1 MYRRMNTK
9 GKALLEFYREKP
21 EVAQGYW
28 HCIRSF
34 AEGCGYFAEEMHAH
48 LMFTSRDPRLQA
60 LTGKLY
66 NDWVHERY
74 LEGLPADDYDQFV
87 KDVLEKAVKK
97 MITDFKLDLVGWL
110 SAQK

>member
-1 MYRRMNTK
+1 MYRRMNAK
-9 GKALLEFYREKP
+9 GKALLEFYKEKQ
-21 EVAQGYW
+21 EVAQSYW

-74 LEGLPADDYDQFV
+74 LKGLPADDYDQFV

-97 MITDFKLDLVGWL
+97 MITDFKIDLGGWL